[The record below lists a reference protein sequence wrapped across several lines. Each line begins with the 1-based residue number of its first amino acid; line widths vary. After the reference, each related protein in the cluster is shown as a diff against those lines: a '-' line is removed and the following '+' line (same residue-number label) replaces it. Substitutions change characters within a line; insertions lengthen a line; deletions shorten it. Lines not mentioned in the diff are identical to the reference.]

1 MSGASSSSSAPSR
14 APAYHPAVR
23 EISLTESDAAADSL
37 ALAFADDDVAM
48 YFVKMIETEGWTD
61 EERWNMHVRIMRSIV
76 NAHCLKGLVLTI
88 GPNYDCVALWMPPG
102 TNMDDTLTMFDSSM
116 WRMSRKLS
124 DEGHYRFQREFLPLL
139 HKTKEEV
146 LGSLDNDSW
155 YLVYIGTK
163 PDSRGKGYAKQLIEF
178 YRKLGFETE
187 KTIHLTRGP
196 KPVELEVMVRKPLQR
211 DSSTKTSTKF
221 GPTIKRT

>member
-1 MSGASSSSSAPSR
+1 MPLNIRFLGFRMPRWAKFKKEFTLHSIPKMSGASSSSSAPSR

-163 PDSRGKGYAKQLIEF
+163 PDSRGKGYAKQLIE
-178 YRKLGFETE
+178 YV
-187 KTIHLTRGP
+187 TRQ
-196 KPVELEVMVRKPLQR
+196 VSDLWWREY
-211 DSSTKTSTKF
+211 D
-221 GPTIKRT
+221 